1 MNVHEPASPDR
12 RRFVS
17 TAAGLAT
24 LAAAGSAFT
33 GTADS
38 PVPPKRQN
46 INTMEATKLEKLE
59 GAIGEMMDRSKTS
72 PTDPKGW
79 LANAEPHNAFC
90 AVPATSGAAQIHF
103 CYWFLPWHRAFL
115 AITERKIREIASD
128 STLCLPY
135 WNWTT
140 TRRIPERFAKPSSPL
155 SRAVRFTASRDL
167 DASEIDYIEAD
178 GDLRALGVA
187 ALSASRFVAAATTD
201 TQQFR
206 LNLINSFGGVA
217 RPNAAMV
224 YGNGRLEGTPHGP
237 VHGYVGGRHP
247 ATLRGGDMS
256 NFETAARDPIFFA
269 HHGNLDRLW
278 ELWRSTGTNL
288 AQEPTSTA
296 FLKHRFFFPW
306 LDGTAVEISVADTLD
321 TAKLGYSYDTL
332 QVIEPSS
339 TPSFQPESA
348 STPKALPPIGR
359 SKVQVPLT
367 PESANAAAGG
377 RYYLQIEGIEA
388 PNRILNAAVYV
399 HKADAPDPKLLV
411 GAISV
416 VQSGSQYHLVN
427 VPVFDVTAA
436 VRTLQSANLEVVI
449 IPNAL
454 GGEARDPYRPLR
466 YAHMSIIRQ

>member
-1 MNVHEPASPDR
+1 MNLHEPVSPDR

-17 TAAGLAT
+17 TAAGVAT
-24 LAAAGSAFT
+24 LAVAGSAV
-33 GTADS
+33 AVKAS
-38 PVPPKRQN
+38 ALMLPQRQN
-46 INTMEATKLEKLE
+46 INSMEATKLEKLE
-59 GAIGEMMDRSKTS
+59 GAIGEMMDRSKKNPS
-72 PTDPKGW
+72 DPKGW

-115 AITERKIREIASD
+115 TVTERKIREIASD

-140 TRRIPERFAKPSSPL
+140 TRRIPERFAKQSSPL
-155 SRAVRFTASRDL
+155 SRAVRFTETRDL
-167 DASEIDYIEAD
+167 HASEIDYMSDDPE
-178 GDLRALGVA
+178 LRSLGVA
-187 ALSASRFVAAATTD
+187 ALSASRFVAAATSD
-201 TQQFR
+201 PQQFR
-206 LNLINSFGGVA
+206 LNLINSFGGVS
-217 RPNAAMV
+217 RPNTPKV

-237 VHGYVGGRHP
+237 VHGYVGGRDS

-278 ELWRSTGTNL
+278 ELWRSTGKNL
-288 AQEPTSTA
+288 AQEPTSAA
-296 FLKHRFFFPW
+296 FLKHSFVFPW
-306 LDGTAVEISVADTLD
+306 LDGMPMEIAVAETLD
-321 TAKLGYSYDTL
+321 TTKLGYMYDTL
-332 QVIEPSS
+332 QVLE
-339 TPSFQPESA
+339 TPKMSPFQAESA
-348 STPKALPPIGR
+348 SIPKVLPPIGR
-359 SKVQVPLT
+359 SKVQVPLA
-367 PESANAAAGG
+367 PESASDSAGE

-388 PNRILNAAVYV
+388 PKRILNAAVYV
-399 HKADAPDPKLLV
+399 QKSGSRDQKLLV
-411 GAISV
+411 GSISV

-427 VPVFDVTAA
+427 VPVFDMTAA

-466 YAHMSIIRQ
+466 FARMSIVRR